1 MGSVDSAIRQG
12 LIFAVAA
19 LAVCAGALATCGRGA
34 ALWCAALAVLA
45 MAYYHGILWYRHRQ
59 VQRLA
64 LRIDEVLHGSRDV
77 SFANCR
83 ESDIAMLGNELGKM
97 VSRLQRTSDDLQ
109 QQRHSLSDA
118 LADVSHQIRTPLTTM
133 ALMLPV
139 LESEQ
144 DPRDRKRSVRQLED
158 MLDRVSWLV
167 TTLLKIA
174 KADAGAIRIT
184 KRETTPAAIAR
195 RAVQPLMT
203 QLDLH
208 DVALAMEC
216 DEGAVCL
223 DELWTAEALENI
235 VKNCMEHTPPGGR
248 IVLRA
253 ENDALT
259 CRFVITDSGCGIAEG
274 DCERIFDRFYSGEDR
289 EGAAERPAGFG
300 VGLSLAMSLVSMQE
314 GTIRA
319 ENAPEGGARFT
330 VTFPK
335 LVV

>member
-1 MGSVDSAIRQG
+1 
-12 LIFAVAA
+12 
-19 LAVCAGALATCGRGA
+19 
-34 ALWCAALAVLA
+34 
-45 MAYYHGILWYRHRQ
+45 
-59 VQRLA
+59 
-64 LRIDEVLHGSRDV
+64 
-77 SFANCR
+77 
-83 ESDIAMLGNELGKM
+83 
-97 VSRLQRTSDDLQ
+97 
-109 QQRHSLSDA
+109 
-118 LADVSHQIRTPLTTM
+118 
-133 ALMLPV
+133 
-139 LESEQ
+139 
-144 DPRDRKRSVRQLED
+144 
-158 MLDRVSWLV
+158 
-167 TTLLKIA
+167 
-174 KADAGAIRIT
+174 
-184 KRETTPAAIAR
+184 
-195 RAVQPLMT
+195 MT

-248 IVLRA
+248 ILLRA

-259 CRFVITDSGCGIAEG
+259 CRFVITDTGCGIAEV
-274 DCERIFDRFYSGEDR
+274 DCERIFDRFYSGENPDSDR
-289 EGAAERPAGFG
+289 ERPVGFG